1 MKDETKRYLKITII
15 FFIILTSIRVYLM
28 IERNNTIKE
37 MEAQDQLEM
46 QTMSELFPYRN
57 AEMILHMDS
66 VYHSE
71 QSPVD
76 VELIATDR
84 TLAMLERWEA
94 VAAAYPTLEYPED
107 EIDQGDW
114 LDVVRIFQNQSS
126 ELRAIEEEMF
136 ADVEEEGILLRG
148 FVLKNYI
155 NNDTDN
161 ELILSVLRENGI
173 K

>member
-1 MKDETKRYLKITII
+1 MKDETKRYLKITIV

-28 IERNNTIKE
+28 IERQNTIKE
-37 MEAQDQLEM
+37 MEAQEQLDM
-46 QTMSELFPYRN
+46 QTTRELFPYRS
-57 AEMILHMDS
+57 AEMLLHMDS
-66 VYHSE
+66 VYHRE

-76 VELIATDR
+76 VELIATDQ

-94 VAAAYPTLEYPED
+94 VATAYPTIAYPED

-114 LDVVRIFQNQSS
+114 LAVVQIFQNQSA

-136 ADVEEEGILLRG
+136 AGVEEEGILLRG

-161 ELILSVLRENGI
+161 ELVLSVLRENGI